1 MADITLPARGHEPR
15 PSATGRGEPSPLD
28 RIAQHA
34 SVRGTRALA
43 WIIMLL
49 LGSGMVWM
57 FFAELEQVSVANGE
71 VVPQSKLKV
80 IQHLEGGM
88 INRLFV
94 QEGNIVKEGDPLV
107 QLDLA
112 VTSVNKDE
120 IQVRIDALTLQ
131 RARLQSE
138 AFGRPLQ
145 FPEEQAKRR
154 PDLVRSERET
164 FEARTREFNSQ
175 ASGLSEAIRQK
186 ELAVSEVV
194 ATRRAKD
201 ADLQLARER
210 LSISE
215 KLLKDQL
222 TPRVEHLR
230 AQSEVEKLDGELMTL
245 NQTLPRAQAAL
256 GEAREKVREERAKF
270 QRRAQEEL
278 QQVEVNHA
286 RTVELLSEATGQR
299 ERTLITSPIDG
310 VVKNMRFVTIGGVV
324 KPGEPV
330 MEIVPTG
337 DRLVIEAKLNP
348 TDRGYVEVG
357 QSARVKISTYDFVRY
372 GTLDGKVIMIAA
384 DANNDQ
390 RSNEPYFR
398 VIVETDKTHLGD
410 DPQTLLIT
418 PGMQATVDINTGHR
432 SVAFYLTKPVLK
444 LKNEAFRER

>member
-1 MADITLPARGHEPR
+1 MADITLESPAGPPRRGPQDK
-15 PSATGRGEPSPLD
+15 SKPSPLD
-28 RIAQHA
+28 TIAA
-34 SVRGTRALA
+34 RTAWNGTRILA
-43 WIIMLL
+43 WIIMALL
-49 LGSGMVWM
+49 ATGVAWT
-57 FFAELEQVSVANGE
+57 FTAHLEQVSVAEGE

-80 IQHLEGGM
+80 IQHLEGGL
-88 INRLFV
+88 IQKLFV
-94 QEGNIVKEGDPLV
+94 QEGDVVKEGAPLV

-112 VTSVNKDE
+112 VTAINKDE
-120 IQVRIDALTLQ
+120 IQVRIDALVLQ

-138 AFGRPLQ
+138 AFSKPLQ
-145 FPEEQAKRR
+145 FPEEESKRR
-154 PDLVRSERET
+154 PELVRSERET
-164 FEARTREFNSQ
+164 FEARTREFRSVQ
-175 ASGLSEAIRQK
+175 SGLNDQMRQK
-186 ELAVSEVV
+186 ELAVAEFQAS
-194 ATRRAKD
+194 RKAKD

-245 NQTLPRAQAAL
+245 NQSIPRAQAAL
-256 GEAREKVREERAKF
+256 SEVREKLGEERAKF

-299 ERTLITSPIDG
+299 QRTLITSPIDG
-310 VVKNMRFVTIGGVV
+310 VVKNMRFVTVGGVV
-324 KPGEPV
+324 KAGEPI

-337 DRLVIEAKLNP
+337 DRLVIEAKLKP
-348 TDRGYVEVG
+348 VDRGYVEVG
-357 QSARVKISTYDFVRY
+357 QHARVKISTYDFIRY
-372 GTLDGKVIMIAA
+372 GALEGKVTLIAA

-390 RSNEPYFR
+390 RTGEPSFR
-398 VIVETDKTHLGD
+398 VIVETEKSHLGD
-410 DPQTLLIT
+410 DPTTLLIT
-418 PGMQATVDINTGHR
+418 PGMTATVDIRTGER